1 MSDSKQQQTAVT
13 NQQAS
18 EASTS
23 LHAWISQNLDVLVK
37 LMVFTAALFAF
48 PIVTFFVTLHS
59 LFDGMLFIL
68 CISFECLYIDLLLS
82 LGNTTYA
89 GGAAALMANVIVG
102 LYIVVAMLERPK
114 ESVTNEK
121 KKD

>member
-1 MSDSKQQQTAVT
+1 MSDSKQQQTIVT
-13 NQQAS
+13 NQQVS
-18 EASTS
+18 EAAP

-59 LFDGMLFIL
+59 LFDGMLFML
-68 CISFECLYIDLLLS
+68 YRSFECLYINLLLS

>member
-1 MSDSKQQQTAVT
+1 MSDSKQQQTIVT
-13 NQQAS
+13 NQQVS
-18 EASTS
+18 EAAP

-59 LFDGMLFIL
+59 LFD
-68 CISFECLYIDLLLS
+68 
-82 LGNTTYA
+82 GNTTYA

>member
-18 EASTS
+18 EASPL
-23 LHAWISQNLDVLVK
+23 LHVWISQNLDVLVK

-59 LFDGMLFIL
+59 LFDGMLSIL
-68 CISFECLYIDLLLS
+68 CISFERLYIDLLLS

>member
-18 EASTS
+18 EASP
-23 LHAWISQNLDVLVK
+23 LLNVWISQNLDVLVK

-59 LFDGMLFIL
+59 LFDGMLSIL
-68 CISFECLYIDLLLS
+68 CISFERLYIDLLLS